1 MMHPSFKRAEVFR
14 ASDNG
19 LLHVAV
25 FDRDNPSHA
34 LALFDESGATVE
46 AAVRHTGL
54 LSTVED
60 DSDSVAFLV
69 VVHDAANV
77 QAAAFVFPSS
87 QNATS
92 ADSLTL

>member
-1 MMHPSFKRAEVFR
+1 MYPSLKWAEVFR
-14 ASDNG
+14 ASDDG

-25 FDRDNPSHA
+25 FNRDDPSHA
-34 LALFDESGATVE
+34 LALLDESGATVE
-46 AAVRHTGL
+46 AAMRHAAL
-54 LSTVED
+54 LSTIED
-60 DSDSVAFLV
+60 DGDSVAFLV

>member
-1 MMHPSFKRAEVFR
+1 MYPSLKWAEVFR
-14 ASDNG
+14 ASDDG

-25 FDRDNPSHA
+25 FDRDDPSHA

-46 AAVRHTGL
+46 AAMRHAAL

-60 DSDSVAFLV
+60 DGDSVAFLV